1 MVTQPL
7 NKKRGVFMKKSI
19 FLDHIITAAEQCGAS
34 VDDMIHYAAALGFDG
49 ADVKWSIKESP
60 CREYVLRYAEKLR
73 TSNMSVS
80 CVYRYCLLANGY
92 SEADMRDFFRTVK
105 EAGCTQAMII
115 PGKYKEN
122 RELEAVAIVKSLN
135 ELCDMAEEYGVMV
148 TTEDFDSENAVISG
162 IKDANYFLE
171 KVPKLGFT
179 LDTGNFICFGDDP
192 LDAVKVF
199 GNRITHVHLKD
210 RSYTPLTEGD
220 GKAEFTG
227 LYSAPPGEGFLP
239 IRECIKELQSIGYDG
254 FVTAEHFLASDMKE
268 YIRRSADFLNTVI

>member
-1 MVTQPL
+1 M
-7 NKKRGVFMKKSI
+7 RKSI

-34 VDDMIHYAAALGFDG
+34 VDDMIRYAAALGFDG

-60 CREYVLRYAEKLR
+60 CREYVIRYSKRLREAG
-73 TSNMSVS
+73 MSVS
-80 CVYRYCLLANGY
+80 CVYRYCLLADGY
-92 SEADMRDFFRTVK
+92 SEPDMRDFFRTVE

-115 PGKYKEN
+115 PGKYKGDRDVET
-122 RELEAVAIVKSLN
+122 AAIVTALG
-135 ELCDMAEEYGVMV
+135 ELCDMAEEYGVTV
-148 TTEDFDSENAVISG
+148 TTEDFDSANAVING
-162 IKDANYFLE
+162 IESVDYFLR

-192 LDAVKVF
+192 LDAIKVL

-210 RSYTPLTEGD
+210 RSHMPLTEGD

-239 IRECIKELQSIGYDG
+239 VRECIKELQSIGYDG
-254 FVTAEHFLASDMKE
+254 FVTAEHFLAKDMKE
-268 YIRRSADFLNTVI
+268 YIRRSAEFLNTVL

>member
-1 MVTQPL
+1 M
-7 NKKRGVFMKKSI
+7 RKSI
-19 FLDHIITAAEQCGAS
+19 FLDHIITAAEQTGES
-34 VDDMIHYAAALGFDG
+34 IEQMIDYVADLGFEG
-49 ADVKWSIKESP
+49 ADVKWSIKEAP
-60 CREYVLRYAEKLR
+60 CCEYVLRQSERLR
-73 TSNMSVS
+73 VAGMSVS
-80 CVYRYCLLANGY
+80 CVYRYCLLASGY
-92 SEADMRDFFRTVK
+92 SEADMRDFFRTLQDVN
-105 EAGCTQAMII
+105 CSQAMII

-122 RELEAVAIVKSLN
+122 RELEAAAIVTALG
-135 ELCDMAEEYGVMV
+135 ELCDMAEEYGVTV

-192 LDAVKVF
+192 IDAIKVL
-199 GNRITHVHLKD
+199 GKRITHVHLKD

-239 IRECIKELQSIGYDG
+239 IRECIRELKNIGYDG
-254 FVTAEHFLASDMKE
+254 FVTAEHFLAGDMKE
-268 YIRRSADFLNTVI
+268 YIRRSAEFLNTVI